1 MHDHAG
7 VRREGEQVHG
17 GNGVYRDADGF
28 DEGVLADDVV
38 SEVFACSD
46 DFAADAFG
54 EFSGEDAGVQRGVAF
69 AIGFEELPEDAF

>member
-7 VRREGEQVHG
+7 VCGEGEQVHG
-17 GNGVYRDADGF
+17 GNGVYYNADGF
-28 DEGVLADDVV
+28 EEGVLADDVV
-38 SEVFACSD
+38 GEVFARGD

-69 AIGFEELPEDAF
+69 AISFEELPEDAF